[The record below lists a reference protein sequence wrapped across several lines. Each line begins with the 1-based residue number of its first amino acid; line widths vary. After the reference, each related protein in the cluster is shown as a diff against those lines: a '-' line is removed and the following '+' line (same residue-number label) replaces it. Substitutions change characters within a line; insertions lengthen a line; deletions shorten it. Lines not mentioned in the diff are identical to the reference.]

1 LGRLVQGAGAVSS
14 AGRVQRALNRFFEYV
29 VHHPFLVSAAAILAV
44 LAIVIEFRH
53 RARGSSAVAP
63 ADAVRLA
70 NTGALLLDVRDG
82 PEYEAGHIIEARS
95 LPAAELAAKAETLK
109 KYKEK
114 PVIVYCENGMTSG
127 AAARTLR
134 AGGFNKV
141 VTLRGGL
148 GSWRQENLPL
158 VKGAARKDGK
168 QA

>member
-1 LGRLVQGAGAVSS
+1 M
-14 AGRVQRALNRFFEYV
+14 NRFFEYV
-29 VHHPFLVSAAAILAV
+29 VHHPFLVAAAAILAV
-44 LAIVIEFRH
+44 LALVIEIRH
-53 RARGSSAVAP
+53 RARGGSAVAP

-70 NTGALLLDVRDG
+70 NAGALLLDVRDSK
-82 PEYEAGHIIEARS
+82 EYEAGHIIEARH
-95 LPAAELAAKAETLK
+95 LPAAELAAKAETMLK

-114 PVIVYCENGMTSG
+114 PVVVYCESGMASG

-148 GSWRQENLPL
+148 QSWRQENLPL

>member
-1 LGRLVQGAGAVSS
+1 M
-14 AGRVQRALNRFFEYV
+14 NRFVEYV
-29 VHHPFLVSAAAILAV
+29 INHPFLVGAAAILAV
-44 LAIVIEFRH
+44 LAIVIEFRQ

-63 ADAVRLA
+63 GDAVRLA
-70 NTGALLLDVRDG
+70 NSGALLVDVRDSQA
-82 PEYEAGHIIEARS
+82 YEAGHIIEARN
-95 LPAAELAAKAETLK
+95 LPAAELAGKAETLK

-114 PVIVYCENGMTSG
+114 PVIVYCESGNTSG

-148 GSWRQENLPL
+148 QSWRQENLPL

-168 QA
+168 HA